1 MRSNLKDNWFYDVID
16 DLPLEIFN
24 TLKLNT
30 ETPQRV
36 ADNCAKFMSYIDL
49 IILKWLFK
57 FYYYIHFQTSQT
69 AKPSPCEN
77 LHRIEFA
84 S

>member
-49 IILKWLFK
+49 IILKWLFNFIIIFIFRQVK
-57 FYYYIHFQTSQT
+57 LQ
-69 AKPSPCEN
+69 N
-77 LHRIEFA
+77 LLPVKTYTE
-84 S
+84 

>member
-49 IILKWLFK
+49 IILKWLFYFITIFIFRQVK
-57 FYYYIHFQTSQT
+57 LQKLLPVKTYT
-69 AKPSPCEN
+69 E
-77 LHRIEFA
+77 
-84 S
+84 